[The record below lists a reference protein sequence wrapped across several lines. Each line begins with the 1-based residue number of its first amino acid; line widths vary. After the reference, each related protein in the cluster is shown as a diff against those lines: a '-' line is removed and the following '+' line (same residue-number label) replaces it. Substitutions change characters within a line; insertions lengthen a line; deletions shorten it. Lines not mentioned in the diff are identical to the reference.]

1 MRQEIMERECI
12 GGEEHVWRAPR
23 HTHPAE
29 AGYDGSII
37 ETDWC
42 AACGLVRVRT
52 WKSRRLQDEWY
63 EMHTPDWD
71 VLAERAP
78 KSEAAWDALTEAVWE
93 GFTRAILPLLRVIR
107 DHAQEVR
114 RYARRGPTLAEI
126 VESAAA
132 DLDGYDDL
140 VDAALDAAESADAA
154 WEAARAG

>member
-12 GGEEHVWRAPR
+12 GGDHDWRAPR

-71 VLAERAP
+71 VVAQRAHH
-78 KSEAAWDALTEAVWE
+78 SRDAWDALVEGVWRGAVK
-93 GFTRAILPLLRVIR
+93 AILPLLRVIR

-114 RYARRGPTLAEI
+114 RYVHRGWTLVDL
-126 VESAAA
+126 VEDAA
-132 DLDGYDDL
+132 DDIDGYDHL